1 MQPEKWWKWKC
12 KNVKTF
18 DPKYT
23 NSHDEDSGRRK
34 NNEKVCKSL
43 TEKLLRL
50 TKTASVKSLFL
61 QKLISALQDLVK
73 QAEAIA
79 NIDTNL
85 NLDQM
90 LPSYKP
96 MPNEKLEVV

>member
-1 MQPEKWWKWKC
+1 M
-12 KNVKTF
+12 
-18 DPKYT
+18 
-23 NSHDEDSGRRK
+23 
-34 NNEKVCKSL
+34 
-43 TEKLLRL
+43 
-50 TKTASVKSLFL
+50 
-61 QKLISALQDLVK
+61 ISASQNLVK